1 MVAASS
7 MLLWAFIWLVIGLA
21 TTWKWAF
28 EMPKFVADLIVFLAL
43 PLIFILISV
52 PKDLLSIGTFLAGYP
67 ALLPVTIVGDAVGSF
82 VERFTGLLKELFGA
96 PRSKAEE

>member
-28 EMPKFVADLIVFLAL
+28 DPPKFVADLIVFLAL

-52 PKDLLSIGTFLAGYP
+52 PKDLQSIGTFLAGYLALVP
-67 ALLPVTIVGDAVGSF
+67 ATIVGDTVGSF
-82 VERFTGLLKELFGA
+82 VERFTGLLKQLFGA